1 VTEGREEREKRE
13 SHRKKESQ
21 KRIGKGDKDKVIK
34 GNLSPGCGVWRVWT
48 ERRND
53 QQNLRNDGSTGGQ
66 VTVLV
71 LTLRLEHNISS
82 RPGLAS
88 RQKSIGMGNKRITGR
103 IIQGNISSK
112 LRKVATRAR

>member
-1 VTEGREEREKRE
+1 MGWGSDGGSIRERKERKPQEKGIT
-13 SHRKKESQ
+13 

-34 GNLSPGCGVWRVWT
+34 GNLSPGCGVRRVWT

-53 QQNLRNDGSTGGQ
+53 RQNSRNDESTGGQ

-82 RPGLAS
+82 RPVLAS
-88 RQKSIGMGNKRITGR
+88 RQGTIGWV
-103 IIQGNISSK
+103 IIE
-112 LRKVATRAR
+112 